1 MSLSLFTSLA
11 GAEFSPCRTWRY
23 RLWRTWDTGLPQL
36 GWVMCNPSDGNE
48 DELDP
53 TLRRVRGFTMG
64 FGFGGFVVVN
74 LFGLVDSDPDA
85 LLRADDPIG
94 PDNDAALLRARD
106 ESRIDGLVAGWGKA
120 GGKHKARVDAVLRLL
135 QNADLWSLGTTQEGH
150 PLHPLYLPGDLQL
163 ERWP

>member
-64 FGFGGFVVVN
+64 FGYGGFVVVN
-74 LFGLVDSDPDA
+74 LFGLVNSDPDA
-85 LLRADDPIG
+85 LVRANDPIG
-94 PDNDAALLRARD
+94 PGNDAAILRTWSECDRF
-106 ESRIDGLVAGWGKA
+106 VAGWGKVGGRFSERVKHVRALLA
-120 GGKHKARVDAVLRLL
+120 GSE
-135 QNADLWSLGTTQEGH
+135 LWSLGTTQEGH
-150 PLHPLYLPGDLQL
+150 PLHPLYLPGNLEL